1 MDEVLNAQARFSRT
15 VLQAF
20 ALELGACG
28 SRVISYLAVDSSAG
42 LRSMSKLSRVTLRLL
57 GAFAIEANV
66 GGRPIPISVRSRKA
80 RALLAY
86 LAMKPDYRA
95 RREELATLFW
105 GDNPD
110 ALARHSLR
118 QCLISLRQ
126 DLCLASEILVVDREA
141 IGLRTQFVC
150 VDARRFMSLARSA
163 GSDGLAQAAAL
174 WQGTFLPDLALDIEE
189 FDTWHRQEADR
200 LSAVAADVFEA
211 LCRNAD
217 TNGGGER
224 AIAAA
229 ERLIAL
235 EPTREDRQRTAL
247 MLFARYKGREAAL
260 SRARQFTDLLRSEL
274 DVSPEAAT
282 RALINAIKRGD
293 FEPAYA
299 PHRAQPAAQSVVKPV
314 SLPDRVARSLPC
326 EKASSVPAPAVLTAA
341 PTPRNT
347 ASATPSFWRRQPFA
361 AACVLIAFLAMG
373 TIVANTSKLWSPQT
387 DLQRSQALV
396 VLPFAVDNSGQP
408 DDPAFAR
415 VLTHN
420 LIGYLSRFGKL
431 RVISEQT
438 SDFYRERQTD
448 VAHLMTDL
456 GVQYAIVGRVQGTD
470 SALRIDFQLVDT
482 ASRTNLWSDHLQR
495 ERSDSTLVA
504 DEAARGIARVLAL
517 EIGRL
522 GALRVDAKP
531 SSELTLSEL
540 VGRGY
545 LALHRGSR
553 RENLTEAMTSFD
565 EALRRDPH
573 YQSALLAV
581 ARVHIIAAM
590 NFIDLDF
597 SPDLGKAE
605 QLVNEALATSPN
617 SISALYSLALL
628 QKYRRQYHAA
638 IRSLQRC
645 LELNPSFLPAQ
656 GQIGNLLTR
665 IGQPQKGLEQIL
677 QTIRVATPN
686 DPTTGYW
693 YLFAAE
699 AELELGHDRTALD
712 WALRANAFMPG
723 SALVQAWLAS
733 IYTTI
738 GDKSNAAKS
747 VAALTKM
754 APDRTRL
761 FMNRPIEGN
770 KVTGRRG
777 PRILDGL
784 RLALGASLG

>member
-1 MDEVLNAQARFSRT
+1 ML
-15 VLQAF
+15 AF
-20 ALELGACG
+20 
-28 SRVISYLAVDSSAG
+28 
-42 LRSMSKLSRVTLRLL
+42 
-57 GAFAIEANV
+57 
-66 GGRPIPISVRSRKA
+66 
-80 RALLAY
+80 

-105 GDNPD
+105 GDNTD

-141 IGLRTQFVC
+141 IGLRTQFVS

-163 GSDGLAQAAAL
+163 APDELAQAAERWRGA
-174 WQGTFLPDLALDIEE
+174 FLPDLALNIEE
-189 FDTWHRQEADR
+189 FGTWHRHEAER
-200 LSAVAADVFEA
+200 LATAAAAVFEA

-217 TNGGGER
+217 ANGDGER
-224 AIAAA
+224 AMAAA
-229 ERLIAL
+229 ERLVAL

-247 MLFARYKGREAAL
+247 MLFARHEGREAAL
-260 SRARQFTDLLRSEL
+260 SRAKRLTDLLRSEL
-274 DVSPEAAT
+274 GVSPEAAT
-282 RALINAIKRGD
+282 RALIDAIKRGD
-293 FEPAYA
+293 FESAHAPA
-299 PHRAQPAAQSVVKPV
+299 RGQPAARSVVQLV
-314 SLPDRVARSLPC
+314 SLPDRVPPTLPC
-326 EKASSVPAPAVLTAA
+326 ENAASVPTPAVLTAA
-341 PTPRNT
+341 PAHRNT
-347 ASATPSFWRRQPFA
+347 APANPPFWRRWPLA
-361 AACVLIAFLAMG
+361 AACAIIAFLAMG
-373 TIVANTSKLWSPQT
+373 TIVALGVAPKLWSPQT

-420 LIGYLSRFGKL
+420 LIGYLSRFDKL

-438 SDFYRERQTD
+438 SDFYRDRRMD

-456 GVQYAIVGRVQGTD
+456 GAQYAIVGRVQGTD

-482 ASRTNLWSDHLQR
+482 ATRTNLWSDHLQR
-495 ERSDSTLVA
+495 ERSDLMLVA
-504 DEAARGIARVLAL
+504 DEAARGIARVLAV
-517 EIGRL
+517 EIGRV
-522 GALRVDAKP
+522 GALRMHAKP

-540 VGRGY
+540 VARGY
-545 LALHRGSR
+545 LALRRGTI
-553 RENLTEAMTSFD
+553 RENLTDAMTSFD

-573 YQSALLAV
+573 YQPALLAV
-581 ARVHIIAAM
+581 ARVHIIAAA

-605 QLVNEALATSPN
+605 QLVNEALAKSPN

-699 AELELGHDRTALD
+699 AELELGHDRAALD

-723 SALVQAWLAS
+723 SPLVQAWLAS

-738 GDKSNAAKS
+738 GDKSNAAKY
-747 VAALTKM
+747 VAVLTKM

-761 FMNRPIEGN
+761 FMNRPMEGTN
-770 KVTGRRG
+770 NVIGRRG

-784 RLALGASLG
+784 RLALGSSLG

>member
-1 MDEVLNAQARFSRT
+1 
-15 VLQAF
+15 
-20 ALELGACG
+20 
-28 SRVISYLAVDSSAG
+28 
-42 LRSMSKLSRVTLRLL
+42 MSKLSHVTLRLL
-57 GAFAIEANV
+57 GGFAIEANV
-66 GGRPIPISVRSRKA
+66 GRPIPISVRSRKA
-80 RALLAY
+80 RAMVAF
-86 LAMKPDYRA
+86 LAMKPGYRG

-105 GDNPD
+105 GDNTD

-126 DLCLASEILVVDREA
+126 DLCLASEILIVDREA
-141 IGLRTQFVC
+141 IGLRTQFVS
-150 VDARRFMSLARSA
+150 VDARRFMSLARSTA
-163 GSDGLAQAAAL
+163 PDELTRAAEL
-174 WQGTFLPDLALDIEE
+174 WHGAFLPDLALDIEE
-189 FDTWHRQEADR
+189 FDSWHRHEAER
-200 LSAVAADVFEA
+200 LATAAAGVFEA
-211 LCRNAD
+211 LCRSAD
-217 TNGGGER
+217 ANGDGER

-229 ERLIAL
+229 ERLVAL

-274 DVSPEAAT
+274 GVSSQAVT
-282 RALINAIKRGD
+282 RALIDAIKRGD
-293 FEPAYA
+293 FEPAHA
-299 PHRAQPAAQSVVKPV
+299 PDLGRLAVQSVAKPAGLPDTAPIALALSEIKASPV
-314 SLPDRVARSLPC
+314 SIPIVLPAEQAPR
-326 EKASSVPAPAVLTAA
+326 KTAPAN
-341 PTPRNT
+341 PP
-347 ASATPSFWRRQPFA
+347 FWRRCPLA
-361 AACVLIAFLAMG
+361 AACAIIAFLAMG
-373 TIVANTSKLWSPQT
+373 TIVALGVAPKLWSPQT

-420 LIGYLSRFGKL
+420 LIGYLSRFDKL

-438 SDFYRERQTD
+438 SDFYRDRRMD

-456 GVQYAIVGRVQGTD
+456 GAQYAIVGRVQGTD

-482 ASRTNLWSDHLQR
+482 ATRTNLWSDHLQR
-495 ERSDSTLVA
+495 ERSDPTLVA
-504 DEAARGIARVLAL
+504 DEAARGIARVLAV
-517 EIGRL
+517 EIGRV
-522 GALRVDAKP
+522 GALRMHAKP

-540 VGRGY
+540 VARGY
-545 LALHRGSR
+545 LALRRGTI
-553 RENLTEAMTSFD
+553 RENLTDAMTSFD

-573 YQSALLAV
+573 YQPALLAV
-581 ARVHIIAAM
+581 ARVHIIAAA

-605 QLVNEALATSPN
+605 QLVNEALAKSPN

-699 AELELGHDRTALD
+699 AELELGHDRAALD

-723 SALVQAWLAS
+723 SPLVQAWLAS

-738 GDKSNAAKS
+738 GDKSNAAKY

-761 FMNRPIEGN
+761 FMNRPMEGPN
-770 KVTGRRG
+770 NVIGRRG

-784 RLALGASLG
+784 RLALGSSLG

>member
-1 MDEVLNAQARFSRT
+1 
-15 VLQAF
+15 
-20 ALELGACG
+20 
-28 SRVISYLAVDSSAG
+28 
-42 LRSMSKLSRVTLRLL
+42 MSKLSHVTLRLL
-57 GAFAIEANV
+57 GGFAIEANV
-66 GGRPIPISVRSRKA
+66 GRPIPISVRSRKA
-80 RALLAY
+80 RALLAF

-118 QCLISLRQ
+118 QCLILLRQ
-126 DLCLASEILVVDREA
+126 DLCLASDILLVDREA
-141 IGLRTQFVC
+141 IGLRAQFLS
-150 VDARRFMSLARSA
+150 VDARTFTSLARSTA
-163 GSDGLAQAAAL
+163 LDELTRAAEL
-174 WQGTFLPDLALDIEE
+174 WRGPFLPDLALDIEE
-189 FDTWHRQEADR
+189 FDTWHRHEAER
-200 LSAVAADVFEA
+200 LATAAAGVFVA

-217 TNGGGER
+217 ANGDGER

-229 ERLIAL
+229 ERLVAL
-235 EPTREDRQRTAL
+235 EPTREDRQRTGL
-247 MLFARYKGREAAL
+247 MLFARHEGREAAL
-260 SRARQFTDLLRSEL
+260 SRARQFTDLLRSDL
-274 DVSPEAAT
+274 GVSPQAAT
-282 RALINAIKRGD
+282 RALIDAIKRGD
-293 FEPAYA
+293 FESAHA
-299 PHRAQPAAQSVVKPV
+299 PDLGRLAVQSVAKPAGLPDTAPIALALSETKASPV
-314 SLPDRVARSLPC
+314 SIPIVLPAEQAPR
-326 EKASSVPAPAVLTAA
+326 KTAPAN
-341 PTPRNT
+341 PP
-347 ASATPSFWRRQPFA
+347 FWRRWPLA
-361 AACVLIAFLAMG
+361 AACAIIAFLAMG
-373 TIVANTSKLWSPQT
+373 TIVALGVASAPKLWSPQT

-420 LIGYLSRFGKL
+420 LIGYLSRFDKL

-438 SDFYRERQTD
+438 SDFYRDRRMD
-448 VAHLMTDL
+448 LAHLMTDL
-456 GVQYAIVGRVQGTD
+456 GAQYAIVGRVQGTD
-470 SALRIDFQLVDT
+470 NALRIDFQLVDT
-482 ASRTNLWSDHLQR
+482 ATRTNLWSDHLQR
-495 ERSDSTLVA
+495 ERSDPTLVA
-504 DEAARGIARVLAL
+504 DEAARGIARVLAV
-517 EIGRL
+517 EIGRV
-522 GALRVDAKP
+522 GALRMHAKP

-540 VGRGY
+540 VARGY
-545 LALHRGSR
+545 LALRRGTI
-553 RENLTEAMTSFD
+553 RENLTDAMTSFD
-565 EALRRDPH
+565 EALRRDPL
-573 YQSALLAV
+573 YQPALLAV
-581 ARVHIIAAM
+581 ARVHIVAAA

-605 QLVNEALATSPN
+605 QLVNEALAKSPN

-665 IGQPQKGLEQIL
+665 VGQPQKGLEQIL

-699 AELELGHDRTALD
+699 AELELGHDRAALD

-723 SALVQAWLAS
+723 SPLVQAWLAS

-738 GDKSNAAKS
+738 GDKSNAAKY

-761 FMNRPIEGN
+761 FMNRPMEGTN
-770 KVTGRRG
+770 NVIGRRG

-784 RLALGASLG
+784 RLALGSSLG

>member
-1 MDEVLNAQARFSRT
+1 VLA
-15 VLQAF
+15 
-20 ALELGACG
+20 
-28 SRVISYLAVDSSAG
+28 
-42 LRSMSKLSRVTLRLL
+42 
-57 GAFAIEANV
+57 
-66 GGRPIPISVRSRKA
+66 
-80 RALLAY
+80 
-86 LAMKPDYRA
+86 
-95 RREELATLFW
+95 
-105 GDNPD
+105 
-110 ALARHSLR
+110 
-118 QCLISLRQ
+118 
-126 DLCLASEILVVDREA
+126 
-141 IGLRTQFVC
+141 
-150 VDARRFMSLARSA
+150 
-163 GSDGLAQAAAL
+163 
-174 WQGTFLPDLALDIEE
+174 
-189 FDTWHRQEADR
+189 
-200 LSAVAADVFEA
+200 
-211 LCRNAD
+211 
-217 TNGGGER
+217 
-224 AIAAA
+224 
-229 ERLIAL
+229 
-235 EPTREDRQRTAL
+235 
-247 MLFARYKGREAAL
+247 
-260 SRARQFTDLLRSEL
+260 
-274 DVSPEAAT
+274 
-282 RALINAIKRGD
+282 
-293 FEPAYA
+293 
-299 PHRAQPAAQSVVKPV
+299 
-314 SLPDRVARSLPC
+314 
-326 EKASSVPAPAVLTAA
+326 AA

-347 ASATPSFWRRQPFA
+347 PSATPPFWRRQPLA
-361 AACVLIAFLAMG
+361 AASLIIAFLAIG
-373 TIVANTSKLWSPQT
+373 TIVALGLANAPKLRSPQT

-396 VLPFAVDNSGQP
+396 VLPFAVDNSAQP

-438 SDFYRERQTD
+438 SDVYRDRQTD

-470 SALRIDFQLVDT
+470 SAVRIDFQLVDT
-482 ASRTNLWSDHLQR
+482 ATRTNLWSDHLQR
-495 ERSDSTLVA
+495 ERGDSTLVA

-522 GALRVDAKP
+522 GALRVRAK
-531 SSELTLSEL
+531 SNSELTLSEL
-540 VGRGY
+540 VERGY

-553 RENLTEAMTSFD
+553 RENLTGAMTSFD

-573 YQSALLAV
+573 YQPALLGV
-581 ARVHIIAAM
+581 ARIHIIAAM

-597 SPDLGKAE
+597 SPDLVKAE
-605 QLVNEALATSPN
+605 QLVNEALARSPN
-617 SISALYSLALL
+617 SIPALYSLALL
-628 QKYRRQYHAA
+628 QKYRRQYHAS

-677 QTIRVATPN
+677 RTIRVATPN

-693 YLFAAE
+693 YLFAAD
-699 AELELGHDRTALD
+699 AELELGHDRAALD
-712 WALRANAFMPG
+712 WALRANTFMPG

-761 FMNRPIEGN
+761 FMNRPIGGTN
-770 KVTGRRG
+770 NVTGRHG

>member
-1 MDEVLNAQARFSRT
+1 MR
-15 VLQAF
+15 
-20 ALELGACG
+20 
-28 SRVISYLAVDSSAG
+28 
-42 LRSMSKLSRVTLRLL
+42 
-57 GAFAIEANV
+57 
-66 GGRPIPISVRSRKA
+66 
-80 RALLAY
+80 
-86 LAMKPDYRA
+86 
-95 RREELATLFW
+95 
-105 GDNPD
+105 
-110 ALARHSLR
+110 
-118 QCLISLRQ
+118 
-126 DLCLASEILVVDREA
+126 
-141 IGLRTQFVC
+141 
-150 VDARRFMSLARSA
+150 
-163 GSDGLAQAAAL
+163 
-174 WQGTFLPDLALDIEE
+174 
-189 FDTWHRQEADR
+189 
-200 LSAVAADVFEA
+200 
-211 LCRNAD
+211 
-217 TNGGGER
+217 GGGFG
-224 AIAAA
+224 
-229 ERLIAL
+229 
-235 EPTREDRQRTAL
+235 PRT
-247 MLFARYKGREAAL
+247 GR
-260 SRARQFTDLLRSEL
+260 
-274 DVSPEAAT
+274 
-282 RALINAIKRGD
+282 
-293 FEPAYA
+293 AYA
-299 PHRAQPAAQSVVKPV
+299 QQYGVGHPP
-314 SLPDRVARSLPC
+314 
-326 EKASSVPAPAVLTAA
+326 
-341 PTPRNT
+341 
-347 ASATPSFWRRQPFA
+347 FWRRQPLA
-361 AACVLIAFLAMG
+361 AASIIISFLAIG
-373 TIVANTSKLWSPQT
+373 TIVALGLASAPKLWSPQT

-438 SDFYRERQTD
+438 SDVYRDRQTD

-470 SALRIDFQLVDT
+470 SALRIDFQLVDAAT
-482 ASRTNLWSDHLQR
+482 RTNLWSDHLQR

-504 DEAARGIARVLAL
+504 DEAARGIARMLAF

-522 GALRVDAKP
+522 GALRVRAK
-531 SSELTLSEL
+531 SNSELTLSEL
-540 VGRGY
+540 VERGY
-545 LALHRGSR
+545 LALHRGTR
-553 RENLTEAMTSFD
+553 RENLTDAMTSFD
-565 EALRRDPH
+565 EALRRDAH
-573 YQSALLAV
+573 YQPALLGV
-581 ARVHIIAAM
+581 ARVHIIAAI

-597 SPDLGKAE
+597 SPDLVKAE
-605 QLVNEALATSPN
+605 QLVNEALAKSPN
-617 SISALYSLALL
+617 SIPALYSLALL
-628 QKYRRQYHAA
+628 QKYRHQYHAS

>member
-1 MDEVLNAQARFSRT
+1 
-15 VLQAF
+15 
-20 ALELGACG
+20 
-28 SRVISYLAVDSSAG
+28 
-42 LRSMSKLSRVTLRLL
+42 MSKLSHVTLRLL
-57 GAFAIEANV
+57 GGFAIEANV
-66 GGRPIPISVRSRKA
+66 GRPIAISVRSRKA

-118 QCLISLRQ
+118 QCLILLRQ
-126 DLCLASEILVVDREA
+126 DLCLASEILIVDRET
-141 IGLRTQFVC
+141 IGLRTQFVS

-163 GSDGLAQAAAL
+163 APDELAQAAEL
-174 WQGTFLPDLALDIEE
+174 WRGAFLPDLALDIEE
-189 FDTWHRQEADR
+189 FDAWRRHEAER
-200 LSAVAADVFEA
+200 LATAAAGVLEA

-217 TNGGGER
+217 ANGDGER

-229 ERLIAL
+229 ERLVAL
-235 EPTREDRQRTAL
+235 EPTREDRQRTTL
-247 MLFARYKGREAAL
+247 MLFARHEGREAAL
-260 SRARQFTDLLRSEL
+260 SRAKRLTDLLSSDL
-274 DVSPEAAT
+274 GVSPQAAT
-282 RALINAIKRGD
+282 RALIDAIKRGD
-293 FEPAYA
+293 FEPAHA
-299 PHRAQPAAQSVVKPV
+299 PVLGRLAVQSVAKPAGLPETAPIALAPSDTKASPV
-314 SLPDRVARSLPC
+314 SIPIVLPAEQALR
-326 EKASSVPAPAVLTAA
+326 KTAPAN
-341 PTPRNT
+341 PP
-347 ASATPSFWRRQPFA
+347 FWRRWPLA
-361 AACVLIAFLAMG
+361 AACAIIAVLAMG
-373 TIVANTSKLWSPQT
+373 TIVALGVAGAPKLWSPQT

-420 LIGYLSRFGKL
+420 LIGYLSRFDKL

-438 SDFYRERQTD
+438 SDFYRDRRMD

-456 GVQYAIVGRVQGTD
+456 GARYAIVGRVQGTD

-482 ASRTNLWSDHLQR
+482 ATRTNLWSDHLQR
-495 ERSDSTLVA
+495 ERGDPTLVA
-504 DEAARGIARVLAL
+504 DEAARGIARVLAV
-517 EIGRL
+517 EIGRV
-522 GALRVDAKP
+522 GALRMHAKP

-540 VGRGY
+540 VARGY
-545 LALHRGSR
+545 LALRRGTI
-553 RENLTEAMTSFD
+553 RENLTDAMTSFD

-573 YQSALLAV
+573 YQPALLAV
-581 ARVHIIAAM
+581 ARVHIIAAA

-605 QLVNEALATSPN
+605 QLVNEALAKSPN

-699 AELELGHDRTALD
+699 AELELGHDRAALD

-723 SALVQAWLAS
+723 SPLVQAWLAS

-738 GDKSNAAKS
+738 GDKSNAAKY

-761 FMNRPIEGN
+761 FMNRPMEGTN
-770 KVTGRRG
+770 NVIGRRG

-784 RLALGASLG
+784 RLALGSSLG

>member
-1 MDEVLNAQARFSRT
+1 
-15 VLQAF
+15 
-20 ALELGACG
+20 
-28 SRVISYLAVDSSAG
+28 
-42 LRSMSKLSRVTLRLL
+42 MSKLSHVTLRLL
-57 GAFAIEANV
+57 GGFAIEANV
-66 GGRPIPISVRSRKA
+66 GRPIPISVRSRKA
-80 RALLAY
+80 RALLAF

-95 RREELATLFW
+95 SREELATLFW

-126 DLCLASEILVVDREA
+126 DLCLASEILIVDREA
-141 IGLRTQFVC
+141 IGLRTQFVS
-150 VDARRFMSLARSA
+150 VDARRFISLARSA
-163 GSDGLAQAAAL
+163 APDELAQAAEL
-174 WQGTFLPDLALDIEE
+174 WRGPFLPDLGFDIEE
-189 FDTWHRQEADR
+189 FDTWHRHQAER
-200 LSAVAADVFEA
+200 LATAAAAVFEA

-217 TNGGGER
+217 ANGDGER

-229 ERLIAL
+229 ERLVAL

-247 MLFARYKGREAAL
+247 MLFARHEGREAAL
-260 SRARQFTDLLRSEL
+260 SRAKRLTDLLRSDL
-274 DVSPEAAT
+274 GVSPQAAT
-282 RALINAIKRGD
+282 RALIDAIKRGD
-293 FEPAYA
+293 FESAHA
-299 PHRAQPAAQSVVKPV
+299 PTREQPAARSVVKLV
-314 SLPDRVARSLPC
+314 SLPDRVPPSLPG
-326 EKASSVPAPAVLTAA
+326 EKAASVPAPAVLTAA
-341 PTPRNT
+341 PASRNT
-347 ASATPSFWRRQPFA
+347 TPANPPFWRRWPLA
-361 AACVLIAFLAMG
+361 AACAIIAFLAMG
-373 TIVANTSKLWSPQT
+373 TIVALGVASAPKLWSPQT

-438 SDFYRERQTD
+438 SDFYRDRRMD

-482 ASRTNLWSDHLQR
+482 ATRTNLWSDHLQR
-495 ERSDSTLVA
+495 ERSDPTLVA
-504 DEAARGIARVLAL
+504 DEAARGIARALAL

-522 GALRVDAKP
+522 GALRVHAKS
-531 SSELTLSEL
+531 SSELTPSEL
-540 VGRGY
+540 VARGY
-545 LALHRGSR
+545 LALHRGAI
-553 RENLTEAMTSFD
+553 RENLTTAMTSFD

-573 YQSALLAV
+573 YQPALLAV

-605 QLVNEALATSPN
+605 LLVNEALAKSPN

-699 AELELGHDRTALD
+699 AELELGHDRAALD

-738 GDKSNAAKS
+738 GDKSNAAKY

-761 FMNRPIEGN
+761 FMNRPMEGPN
-770 KVTGRRG
+770 NVIGRRG

-784 RLALGASLG
+784 RLALGSSLG

>member
-1 MDEVLNAQARFSRT
+1 
-15 VLQAF
+15 
-20 ALELGACG
+20 
-28 SRVISYLAVDSSAG
+28 
-42 LRSMSKLSRVTLRLL
+42 MSKLSHVTLRLL
-57 GAFAIEANV
+57 GGFAIEANV
-66 GGRPIPISVRSRKA
+66 GRPIPISVRSRKA
-80 RALLAY
+80 RALLAF

-95 RREELATLFW
+95 SREELATLFW

-126 DLCLASEILVVDREA
+126 DLCLASEILIVDREA
-141 IGLRTQFVC
+141 IGLRTQFVS
-150 VDARRFMSLARSA
+150 VDARRFISLARSA
-163 GSDGLAQAAAL
+163 APDELAQAAEL
-174 WQGTFLPDLALDIEE
+174 WRGPFLPDLGFDIEE
-189 FDTWHRQEADR
+189 FDTWHRHQAER
-200 LSAVAADVFEA
+200 LATAAAAVFEA

-217 TNGGGER
+217 ANGDGER

-229 ERLIAL
+229 ERLVAL

-247 MLFARYKGREAAL
+247 MLFARHEGREAAL
-260 SRARQFTDLLRSEL
+260 SRAKRLTDLLRSDL
-274 DVSPEAAT
+274 GVSPQAAT
-282 RALINAIKRGD
+282 RALIDAIKRGD
-293 FEPAYA
+293 FESAHA
-299 PHRAQPAAQSVVKPV
+299 PTREQPAARSVVKLV
-314 SLPDRVARSLPC
+314 SLPDRVPPSLPG
-326 EKASSVPAPAVLTAA
+326 EKAASVPAPAVLTAA
-341 PTPRNT
+341 PASRNT
-347 ASATPSFWRRQPFA
+347 TPANPPFWRRWPLA
-361 AACVLIAFLAMG
+361 AACAIIAFLAMG
-373 TIVANTSKLWSPQT
+373 TIVALGVASAPKLWSPQT

-420 LIGYLSRFGKL
+420 LIGYLSRFDKL

-438 SDFYRERQTD
+438 SDFYRDRRMD

-482 ASRTNLWSDHLQR
+482 ATRTNLWSDHLQR
-495 ERSDSTLVA
+495 ERSDPTLVA
-504 DEAARGIARVLAL
+504 DEAARGIARALAL

-522 GALRVDAKP
+522 GALRVHAKS
-531 SSELTLSEL
+531 SSELTPSEL
-540 VGRGY
+540 VARGY
-545 LALHRGSR
+545 LALHRGAI
-553 RENLTEAMTSFD
+553 RENLTTAMTSFD

-573 YQSALLAV
+573 YQPALLAV

-605 QLVNEALATSPN
+605 LLVNEALAKSPN

-699 AELELGHDRTALD
+699 AELELGHDRAALD
-712 WALRANAFMPG
+712 WALRANTFMPG

-738 GDKSNAAKS
+738 GDKSNAAKY

-761 FMNRPIEGN
+761 FMNRPMEGPN
-770 KVTGRRG
+770 NVIGRRG

-784 RLALGASLG
+784 RLALGSSLG

>member
-1 MDEVLNAQARFSRT
+1 
-15 VLQAF
+15 
-20 ALELGACG
+20 
-28 SRVISYLAVDSSAG
+28 
-42 LRSMSKLSRVTLRLL
+42 MSKLSHVTLRLL
-57 GAFAIEANV
+57 GGFAIEANV
-66 GGRPIPISVRSRKA
+66 GRPIAISVRSRKA

-118 QCLISLRQ
+118 QCLILLRQ
-126 DLCLASEILVVDREA
+126 DLCLASEILIVDRET
-141 IGLRTQFVC
+141 IGLRTQFVS

-163 GSDGLAQAAAL
+163 APDELAQAAEL
-174 WQGTFLPDLALDIEE
+174 WRGAFLPDLALDIEE
-189 FDTWHRQEADR
+189 FDAWRRHEAER
-200 LSAVAADVFEA
+200 LATAAAGVLEA

-217 TNGGGER
+217 ANGDGER

-229 ERLIAL
+229 ERLVAL
-235 EPTREDRQRTAL
+235 EPTREDRQRTTL
-247 MLFARYKGREAAL
+247 MLFARHEGREAAL
-260 SRARQFTDLLRSEL
+260 SRAKRLTDLLSSDL
-274 DVSPEAAT
+274 GVSPQAAT
-282 RALINAIKRGD
+282 RALIDAIKRGD
-293 FEPAYA
+293 FEPAHA
-299 PHRAQPAAQSVVKPV
+299 PVLGRLAVQSVAKPAGLPETAPIALAPSETKASPV
-314 SLPDRVARSLPC
+314 SIPIVLPAEQALR
-326 EKASSVPAPAVLTAA
+326 KTAPAN
-341 PTPRNT
+341 PP
-347 ASATPSFWRRQPFA
+347 FWRRWPLA
-361 AACVLIAFLAMG
+361 AACAIIAVLAMG
-373 TIVANTSKLWSPQT
+373 TIVALGVAGAPKLWSPQT

-420 LIGYLSRFGKL
+420 LIGYLSRFDKL

-438 SDFYRERQTD
+438 SDFYRDRRMD

-456 GVQYAIVGRVQGTD
+456 GARYAIVGRVQGTD

-482 ASRTNLWSDHLQR
+482 ATRTNLWSDHLQR
-495 ERSDSTLVA
+495 ERGDPTLVA
-504 DEAARGIARVLAL
+504 DEAARGIARVLAV
-517 EIGRL
+517 EIGRV
-522 GALRVDAKP
+522 GALRMHAKP

-540 VGRGY
+540 VARGY
-545 LALHRGSR
+545 LALRRGTI
-553 RENLTEAMTSFD
+553 RENLTDAMTSFD

-573 YQSALLAV
+573 YQPALLAV
-581 ARVHIIAAM
+581 ARVHIIAAA

-605 QLVNEALATSPN
+605 QLVNEALAKSPN

-699 AELELGHDRTALD
+699 AELELGHDRAALD

-723 SALVQAWLAS
+723 SPLVQAWLAS

-738 GDKSNAAKS
+738 GDKSNAAKY

-761 FMNRPIEGN
+761 FMNRPMEGTN
-770 KVTGRRG
+770 NVIGRRG

-784 RLALGASLG
+784 RLALGSSLG

>member
-1 MDEVLNAQARFSRT
+1 
-15 VLQAF
+15 
-20 ALELGACG
+20 
-28 SRVISYLAVDSSAG
+28 
-42 LRSMSKLSRVTLRLL
+42 MSKLSHVTLRLL
-57 GAFAIEANV
+57 GGFAIEANV
-66 GGRPIPISVRSRKA
+66 GRPIPISVRSRKA
-80 RALLAY
+80 RALLAF

-126 DLCLASEILVVDREA
+126 DLCLASEILIVDREA
-141 IGLRTQFVC
+141 IGLRTQFVS

-163 GSDGLAQAAAL
+163 APDELAQAAEL
-174 WQGTFLPDLALDIEE
+174 WRGPFLPDLALDIEE
-189 FDTWHRQEADR
+189 FDTWHRHEAER
-200 LSAVAADVFEA
+200 LATAAAGVFEA

-217 TNGGGER
+217 ANGDGER

-229 ERLIAL
+229 ERLVAL

-247 MLFARYKGREAAL
+247 MLFARHEGREVAL
-260 SRARQFTDLLRSEL
+260 SRAKRLTDLLRSDL
-274 DVSPEAAT
+274 GVSPEAAT
-282 RALINAIKRGD
+282 RALIDAIKRGD
-293 FEPAYA
+293 FESAHAPA
-299 PHRAQPAAQSVVKPV
+299 REQPAARSVVKLV
-314 SLPDRVARSLPC
+314 SLPDRVPPTLPC
-326 EKASSVPAPAVLTAA
+326 ENAASVPAPAVLTAA
-341 PTPRNT
+341 PAPRNT
-347 ASATPSFWRRQPFA
+347 APANPPFWRRWPLA
-361 AACVLIAFLAMG
+361 AACAIIAFLAMG
-373 TIVANTSKLWSPQT
+373 TIVALGVASAPKLWSPQT
-387 DLQRSQALV
+387 DLERSQALV

-420 LIGYLSRFGKL
+420 LIGYLSRFDKL

-438 SDFYRERQTD
+438 SDFYRDRRMD
-448 VAHLMTDL
+448 LAHLMTDL
-456 GVQYAIVGRVQGTD
+456 GAQYAIVGRVQGTD
-470 SALRIDFQLVDT
+470 NALRIDFQLVDT
-482 ASRTNLWSDHLQR
+482 ATRTNLWSDHLQR
-495 ERSDSTLVA
+495 ERSDLMLVA
-504 DEAARGIARVLAL
+504 DEAARGIARVLAV
-517 EIGRL
+517 EIGRV
-522 GALRVDAKP
+522 GALRIHAKP

-540 VGRGY
+540 VARGY
-545 LALHRGSR
+545 LALRRGTI
-553 RENLTEAMTSFD
+553 RENLTDAMTSFD

-573 YQSALLAV
+573 YQPALLAV
-581 ARVHIIAAM
+581 ARVHIIAAA

-605 QLVNEALATSPN
+605 QLVNEALAKSPN

-677 QTIRVATPN
+677 QTIRVATHN

-699 AELELGHDRTALD
+699 AELELGHDRAALD

-723 SALVQAWLAS
+723 SPLVQAWLAS

-738 GDKSNAAKS
+738 GDKSNAAKY

-761 FMNRPIEGN
+761 FMNRSMEGTN
-770 KVTGRRG
+770 NVIGRRG

-784 RLALGASLG
+784 RLALGSSLG